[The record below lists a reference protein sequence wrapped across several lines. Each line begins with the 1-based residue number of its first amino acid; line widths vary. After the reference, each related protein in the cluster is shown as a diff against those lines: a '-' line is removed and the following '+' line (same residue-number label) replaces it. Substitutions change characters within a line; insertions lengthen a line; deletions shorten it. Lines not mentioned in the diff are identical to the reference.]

1 MGWQLKKWGGRFVK
15 MVKMGGVKIVKER
28 GDWGRGGE
36 LAVVGLWERGREEKN
51 VLVCRIRS
59 TDRIE

>member
-28 GDWGRGGE
+28 GDWGEGRRASSSGTVGE
-36 LAVVGLWERGREEKN
+36 RERRKKCAGLQDKVN
-51 VLVCRIRS
+51 
-59 TDRIE
+59 